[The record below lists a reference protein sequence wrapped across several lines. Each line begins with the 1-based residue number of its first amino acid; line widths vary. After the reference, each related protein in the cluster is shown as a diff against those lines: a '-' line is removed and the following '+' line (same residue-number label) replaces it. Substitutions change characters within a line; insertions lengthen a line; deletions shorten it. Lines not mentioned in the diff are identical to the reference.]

1 MPENMQDPT
10 QISLGAE
17 QETGSENEVVVVI
30 VHNLDADT
38 YTVETDAGPAEAGTL
53 DEALN
58 AARGALEGS
67 SPDQMRDEVANEV
80 YPNSNDF
87 SENQKQT
94 EEGMV

>member
-1 MPENMQDPT
+1 MQDPT

-30 VHNLDADT
+30 VHDLTADT

-67 SPDQMRDEVANEV
+67 PPDQVRDEIANEV
-80 YPNSNDF
+80 YP
-87 SENQKQT
+87 T
-94 EEGMV
+94 EEGMGE